1 MPSDMAFR
9 SHFGSWGNALKAAG
23 FEPIKF
29 LPTRTKGSRNKK
41 RKKVDE
47 LGYWIVFE
55 PSHPCA
61 NKKGYVREH
70 RMIAYDAGLLT
81 DLSMQVHH
89 INENKKDNRLENLQ
103 IIDIKEHV
111 SLHHKDK
118 PKNIKRT
125 KCIFNNCESL
135 QASQYNLCSKH
146 YKLQWQ
152 RMRDGIINNMNEN
165 PELLNESR

>member
-23 FEPIKF
+23 FQPIKV
-29 LPTRTKGSRNKK
+29 LPRRPKGARNKS
-41 RKKVDE
+41 RKKVDDN
-47 LGYWIVFE
+47 GYLMIFE

-61 NKKGYVREH
+61 NVKGYVREH

-89 INENKKDNRLENLQ
+89 INEDKKDNRLENLQ
-103 IIDIKEHV
+103 VISISEHI
-111 SLHHKDK
+111 SLHHKGIH
-118 PKNIKRT
+118 KNKIKN
-125 KCIFNNCESL
+125 KCNFKDCNSL
-135 QASQYNLCSKH
+135 QSSKYNFCNKH

-152 RMRDGIINNMNEN
+152 RLQNKIIGNIYQNS
-165 PELLNESR
+165 ELLKG